1 MRADLLRVR
10 VEDAAAEARAQAAV
24 TLRRRRLLHH
34 NTIRVLLDQI
44 EGNAEAADKKEEE
57 DFVAYLRKQVE
68 DAAALGKNVDAM
80 KSVLKP
86 KGLGQ
91 I

>member
-1 MRADLLRVR
+1 MYDKKANHVAKMLELS
-10 VEDAAAEARAQAAV
+10 EQHIAAQHDEERKQQEIDARAAKLKFEKAQ
-24 TLRRRRLLHH
+24 L
-34 NTIRVLLDQI
+34 
-44 EGNAEAADKKEEE
+44 AEDKKEEE